1 VKDDQRADP
10 LVRSASVDLS
20 TGLINQLHQLAGSV
34 GADDHELGSSL
45 EALVADL
52 AVAVPS
58 YYGLQL
64 TITQHGFPVVLTTFA
79 ESDGTVAT
87 SLQLPLSLLDP
98 ALEVHSRVVFYAR
111 TPGAFVDLAADLA
124 YALGTDAVTV
134 DGESSDGPGGDGHQ
148 QADGHGGDGHQQA
161 DGHRI
166 SIELDSDLPPPTRV
180 SGISGLASLSTVNQ
194 AVGVLIASGHHPDD
208 AHDTLR
214 RQAASRGLTPHAW
227 AARMLRK

>member
-1 VKDDQRADP
+1 
-10 LVRSASVDLS
+10 VDLS
-20 TGLINQLHQLAGSV
+20 TGLINQLRQLAGSV
-34 GADDHELGSSL
+34 GADDYELGSSL

-161 DGHRI
+161 DGHGGDGHQQADGHRI